1 MATIHST
8 YRPHSRQKPLDDEL
22 PDDLRPARGILNGL
36 LLSLVFWV
44 IILVLAALCFGAW
57 ADMGPL

>member
-1 MATIHST
+1 MPTIHNL
-8 YRPHSRQKPLDDEL
+8 YPPHSRQKRLDD
-22 PDDLRPARGILNGL
+22 DDLAPARGLFNGL